1 MYCITSTLLCRIEV
15 TLRLFFYSQK
25 SWCYALIRVLRLFL
39 YSKKNWCY
47 VYSGVTFIK
56 FLKTQGQNS
65 PKNCKNSRFRKLH
78 LPTVPKKHL
87 KVPALI
93 DLTELGDGVMNTKVS
108 RLLIYS
114 ISSMVLRI
122 LKCYAY

>member
-1 MYCITSTLLCRIEV
+1 M
-15 TLRLFFYSQK
+15 
-25 SWCYALIRVLRLFL
+25 LRLFL
-39 YSKKNWCY
+39 YLKNNWCY

-56 FLKTQGQNS
+56 FLKTQGQNGQNS

-78 LPTVPKKHL
+78 LPTVLEKRL
-87 KVPALI
+87 KIPALI
-93 DLTELGDGVMNTKVS
+93 DLTELGDGVMNIKVL

-122 LKCYAY
+122 LKCYAYSFIDRQDGVTSIRVLLVFSKGE

>member
-1 MYCITSTLLCRIEV
+1 MLH
-15 TLRLFFYSQK
+15 
-25 SWCYALIRVLRLFL
+25 LFL
-39 YSKKNWCY
+39 YLKKIWGY

-56 FLKTQGQNS
+56 FFKTQGQNGQNS

-78 LPTVPKKHL
+78 LPTVLEKRL
-87 KVPALI
+87 KIPALI
-93 DLTELGDGVMNTKVS
+93 DLTELGDGIMNIKVL

-114 ISSMVLRI
+114 ISSMVLLI